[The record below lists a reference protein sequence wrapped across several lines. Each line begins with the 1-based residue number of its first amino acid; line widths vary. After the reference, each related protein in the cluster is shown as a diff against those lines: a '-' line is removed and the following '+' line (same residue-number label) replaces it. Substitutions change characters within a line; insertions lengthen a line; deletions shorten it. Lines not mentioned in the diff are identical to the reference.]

1 MTVSLGEKQR
11 PPSAVASPPSETRPF
26 GRWGGPA
33 LFLAALFLATL
44 GSRDVLLLPLVAK
57 FLGPEGLGR
66 VVGTATMFPTLLVL
80 PLAFLS
86 DRVPWRESRRR
97 LYLLLAGVMSVGA
110 WASLPFVPLDPGPM
124 TVIAVI
130 LGCATAAIVVS
141 ARGALVENAR
151 PLAATG
157 RLAAGLVAAQAAAM
171 LFQRPIQQH
180 LLERSPEW
188 TAVAGTA
195 LGLTVTVLVGW
206 SLVRRRAP
214 APMATTRPSASALL
228 DYLRS
233 RAFWAL
239 LAVGMLVALATP
251 DYLLDV
257 LRPAD
262 VAPAPYDLRL
272 QGDFLAKAGRLMAA
286 VAYALAC
293 RRLAPRMLLP
303 LALAVATLGVCALLA
318 AGRGTSPAF
327 ELGMAANGFGQSLAA
342 VALMDLAFRAA
353 PRGHEALAF
362 TLTAFAPVTVA
373 PALRNLWFAQGL
385 AFSTDVA
392 IGAGGLLLA
401 ILATRLVPAG
411 LLDRPDGHGVL
422 ELP

>member
-1 MTVSLGEKQR
+1 MTVSLGEEQR
-11 PPSAVASPPSETRPF
+11 PASVVPSPPSETRPF

-33 LFLAALFLATL
+33 LFLAALFLATI
-44 GSRDVLLLPLVAK
+44 GSRDVLLLPLAGK
-57 FLGPEGLGR
+57 LLGPEGMGR
-66 VVGTATMFPTLLVL
+66 VMETATMFPALLVL

-86 DRVPWRESRRR
+86 DRVPRRESRRR
-97 LYLLLAGVMSVGA
+97 LYLLLAGVMSMGA
-110 WASLPFVPLDPGPM
+110 WASLLFVPLGAGPM

-130 LGCATAAIVVS
+130 LGCATATIVVS
-141 ARGALVENAR
+141 TRGALVESAR

-157 RLAAGLVAAQAAAM
+157 RLAAGLVAAQAAAT
-171 LFQRPIQQH
+171 LFQLPIQQH
-180 LLERSPEW
+180 LFERSPAW
-188 TAVAGTA
+188 TVVAGTA

-214 APMATTRPSASALL
+214 ATMSTTRPPASGLF

-262 VAPAPYDLRL
+262 VAPIPFPLRL
-272 QGDFLAKAGRLMAA
+272 QGDFLAKAGRLIAA
-286 VAYALAC
+286 MTYALAC

-318 AGRGTSPAF
+318 AGRGTSPAY
-327 ELGMAANGFGQSLAA
+327 ELGMASNGFGQSLAA

-362 TLTAFAPVTVA
+362 TLTAFAPITVA

-392 IGAGGLLLA
+392 IGVGALLLA
-401 ILATRLVPAG
+401 MLATRLVPAG
-411 LLDRPDGHGVL
+411 LLDRPDGHRVL